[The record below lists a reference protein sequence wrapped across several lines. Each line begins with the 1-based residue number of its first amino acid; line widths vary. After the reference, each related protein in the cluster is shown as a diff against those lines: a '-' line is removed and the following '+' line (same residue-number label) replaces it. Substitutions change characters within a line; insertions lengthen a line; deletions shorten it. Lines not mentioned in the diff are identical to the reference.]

1 MSGNNIA
8 YHLRQNKAIERNLL
22 IELLTRIGNV
32 CNISDYE
39 YIGFGGPFL
48 EDHKALHA
56 ALRIT
61 RMHSIE
67 RDDNTYKRQ
76 QFNFPAQFVTFHHKS
91 SDEFLREHEFSDKG
105 TICWLDYTQ
114 PSDLKSQLDEFRST
128 CMKLSPFDV
137 VKITLNAHPECLGG
151 KESDNASIQKIRLK
165 TLTEKIGDYIPSNAI
180 EDDLTQKKYPSLL
193 QRCIKNSVSDLSLGV
208 TGCYFQILSS
218 FSYQDG
224 QQMLTV
230 TGIMLEAADDASAS
244 TFLEQ
249 SRIKHWKFS
258 NLDWKNPETISVPTL
273 SAKER
278 MRLDELLPMSDD
290 EPATILG
297 KLSEHLGFIPGDKK
311 DKNELVNYARYYRAY
326 PHFSRVIL

>member
-1 MSGNNIA
+1 MSGSSIA
-8 YHLRQNKAIERNLL
+8 YHLRQNKAIERNLF
-22 IELLTRIGNV
+22 IELLSRVGNV
-32 CNISDYE
+32 RNISDYE

-48 EDHKALHA
+48 EDHKALHT

-76 QFNFPAQFVTFHHKS
+76 QFNFPAQFVTLHNKS
-91 SDEFLREHEFSDKG
+91 SDEFLREHEFSEKG

-114 PSDLKSQLDEFRST
+114 PKDLKSQLDEFRSACT
-128 CMKLSPFDV
+128 MSSPFDV
-137 VKITLNAHPECLGG
+137 VKITLNANPASLNG
-151 KESDNASIQKIRLK
+151 NAVQDTSIQKARLNS
-165 TLTEKIGDYIPSNAI
+165 LMEKLGDYFPFEAT
-180 EDDLTQKKYPSLL
+180 EDDMTPKNFPSLL
-193 QRCIKNSVSDLSLGV
+193 QRCIKNSVSDLSAGV
-208 TGCYFQILSS
+208 IGCYFQILSS
-218 FSYQDG
+218 FAYQDG

-278 MRLDELLPMSDD
+278 MRLDELLPMPDD

-311 DKNELVNYARYYRAY
+311 DKNGLVNYARYYRAY